1 MAIVIT
7 NNPIDPLIATKTV
20 EYLRPES
27 VTNPDAERW
36 EYFLVWEGTDGG
48 IYCWLFKDFIKANE
62 VNGEVINPKKN
73 ISKLLN
79 NAPVFVEVVA
89 EDLTLNE
96 FDTLSDLLRVKEVRR
111 YYKDG
116 TYDRLAVVTSK
127 NERRESGVRYNFALM
142 LQEIE
147 KPLLK

>member
-1 MAIVIT
+1 MA
-7 NNPIDPLIATKTV
+7 DPLISTKIV

-48 IYCWLFKDFIKANE
+48 VYCWLFKDFARANE
-62 VNGEVINPKKN
+62 VDGTIINPKRN
-73 ISKLLN
+73 INKLHS
-79 NAPVFVEVVA
+79 NAPRFIEVIA

-96 FDTLSDLLRVKEVRR
+96 YDTLSDLLRVKVVRR

-116 TYDRLAVVTSK
+116 TFDRLAVRTSV
-127 NERRESGVRYNFALM
+127 NERRESGVRYNFPLT

-147 KPLLK
+147 NPLLK